1 MDGRQAYLQVLI
13 EHQSSP
19 DPLMVFRLMEY
30 MVRIWRRHLDR
41 HPGATRLPA
50 VLPVVVA
57 HNPAHPDRSWSAP
70 TSLTDILDLEP
81 GTAAAMAPYLPR
93 LEFLLEDLAAIDI
106 NELRA
111 QPLTAEARLTLVVLK
126 TITSSLHPDVDLAA
140 FADDLAAVINRSDPY
155 DSSEESLFGLIMRYV
170 LLVGDAPPEDYEA
183 LFTRLGPTAR
193 EAYMTSTAEQYI
205 QRGRGEGLQQ
215 GVQQGR
221 RQSQAATL
229 ARLLTQKFGTLTE
242 HHQDRIQHAT
252 TDELDTWTDRI
263 LTASTLEDIFR

>member
-1 MDGRQAYLQVLI
+1 MPSAGDGPFPGRSFDPFSGLTRSFGPL
-13 EHQSSP
+13 EHGG
-19 DPLMVFRLMEY
+19 
-30 MVRIWRRHLDR
+30 LDINELR
-41 HPGATRLPA
+41 AQP
-50 VLPVVVA
+50 
-57 HNPAHPDRSWSAP
+57 
-70 TSLTDILDLEP
+70 
-81 GTAAAMAPYLPR
+81 
-93 LEFLLEDLAAIDI
+93 I

-140 FADDLAAVINRSDPY
+140 FTDDLAAVINRSDPH
-155 DSSEESLFGLIMRYV
+155 DSGEESLFGLIMRYV

-215 GVQQGR
+215 GRAEVQER
-221 RQSQAATL
+221 TRAMLT
-229 ARLLTQKFGTLTE
+229 RLLTQKFGPLPE

-252 TDELDTWTDRI
+252 TDDLDTWTDRI
-263 LTASTLEDIFR
+263 LTAATLEDVFR